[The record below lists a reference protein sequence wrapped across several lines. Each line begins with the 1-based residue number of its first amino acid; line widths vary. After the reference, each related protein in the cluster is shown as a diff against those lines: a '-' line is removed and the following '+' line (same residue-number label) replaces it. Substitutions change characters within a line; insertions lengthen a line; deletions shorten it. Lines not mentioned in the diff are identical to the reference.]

1 MKSETL
7 PVCLQFSQTAHP
19 PTVVRARGGF
29 RKRNSGYN
37 SCSYTME
44 PSSNFE
50 CGGQGAFFHPPFRSQ
65 LPTLLKSVLV
75 REGAHIDIFLVPP
88 PIKILHIES

>member
-1 MKSETL
+1 
-7 PVCLQFSQTAHP
+7 
-19 PTVVRARGGF
+19 
-29 RKRNSGYN
+29 
-37 SCSYTME
+37 ME

-50 CGGQGAFFHPPFRSQ
+50 CGGQGAFFHPPFQSQ

-88 PIKILHIES
+88 LIKALHIES